1 MIKHSQ
7 STQSNKFA
15 ISLQNFKI
23 EVRDGVH
30 FLHANKHQSFYKLAL
45 SFLMEV
51 ARKLVMFLQ
60 YSKKKVLQLLLC
72 SVFYWD
78 VKHSDILQGSNHV
91 HCYLYILNIFL
102 QIIKTSVAEFNF
114 SKVPCFQQILQNT
127 FRQTRLKYENYSLRH
142 LILGIQ
148 TAFILQKLYY
158 KVFSW
163 KHVELKVVNPIHV
176 IKKLVGS
183 WQDVHFGLHAHF

>member
-30 FLHANKHQSFYKLAL
+30 FLHANEHQSFYKLAL

-51 ARKLVMFLQ
+51 ARKLVIFLQ
-60 YSKKKVLQLLLC
+60 YSKTKVLQLLLY

-78 VKHSDILQGSNHV
+78 VKHSDILQGSSHV

-102 QIIKTSVAEFNF
+102 QIIKASVAEFNF

-127 FRQTRLKYENYSLRH
+127 FRQTRLKYENYSLRI

-148 TAFILQKLYY
+148 TAFRLKLYY
-158 KVFSW
+158 KVFLW
-163 KHVELKVVNPIHV
+163 KHVELKVVNSIHV
-176 IKKLVGS
+176 IKKLVGF

>member
-1 MIKHSQ
+1 
-7 STQSNKFA
+7 
-15 ISLQNFKI
+15 
-23 EVRDGVH
+23 
-30 FLHANKHQSFYKLAL
+30 
-45 SFLMEV
+45 MEV
-51 ARKLVMFLQ
+51 ARKLVIFLQ

-78 VKHSDILQGSNHV
+78 VKHSDILQGSSHV

-148 TAFILQKLYY
+148 TAFRLQKLYY

-176 IKKLVGS
+176 IKN
-183 WQDVHFGLHAHF
+183 